1 MQRRIIILSFFYN
14 GKPRMYNYVVYFGF
28 SKNSFFKC
36 IMKFYIDQR
45 QSYKLFW
52 FLQKFSKWHS
62 HDPEKNDHK
71 MDIEALEKYFTLC
84 TSFSIR
90 MFVCDLLHNKMSNN
104 DAKVFLKTVWKK
116 VFLHITP

>member
-1 MQRRIIILSFFYN
+1 
-14 GKPRMYNYVVYFGF
+14 MYNYVVYFGF

-62 HDPEKNDHK
+62 HDPEQKDHK